1 MEEFNRGVIEEFR
14 ANDGKV
20 GGPFEGAP
28 VLLLTSVGAKSGERR
43 TTPVMYLPD
52 GERMVIFASLGGAPN
67 NPAWYHNLVANPAA
81 TVEVGPDTVEVDA
94 VVTSGEERDR
104 LFEQQAALYRQF
116 ADYAQKTTRQI
127 PVVALVPKEQTRHSS
142 PARAQP

>member
-1 MEEFNRGVIEEFR
+1 MDEFNRGVIEEFR

-28 VLLLTSVGAKSGERR
+28 VLLLTTVGAKSRERR

-52 GERMVIFASLGGAPN
+52 GERMIIFASLGGAPN
-67 NPAWYHNLVANPAA
+67 NPAWFHNLVANPST
-81 TVEVGPDTVEVDA
+81 TVEVGSDTVEVNA

-104 LFEQQAALYRQF
+104 LFDQQAALYPQF

-127 PVVALVPKEQTRHSS
+127 PVVALVPKG
-142 PARAQP
+142 

>member
-1 MEEFNRGVIEEFR
+1 MNEFNRNVIEEFR

-67 NPAWYHNLVANPAA
+67 NPAWYHNLVANPSA
-81 TVEVGPDTVEVDA
+81 TVEVGADRVEVDA
-94 VVTSGEERDR
+94 AVTSGEERDR
-104 LFEQQAALYRQF
+104 LFSQQAELYPQF

-127 PVVALVPKEQTRHSS
+127 PVVALVPKS
-142 PARAQP
+142 

>member
-1 MEEFNRGVIEEFR
+1 MPDMNDFNRAVIEEFR

-28 VLLLTSVGAKSGERR
+28 VLLLTATGAKSGERR

-52 GERMVIFASLGGAPN
+52 GERMVIFASFGGAPT
-67 NPAWYHNLVANPAA
+67 NPAWYHNLVANPSAS
-81 TVEVGPDTVEVDA
+81 VEVGPDAVEVDA

-104 LFEQQAALYRQF
+104 LFRRQAELYPQF
-116 ADYAQKTTRQI
+116 AEYEQKTTRQI
-127 PVVALVPKEQTRHSS
+127 PVIALVPK
-142 PARAQP
+142 A

>member
-1 MEEFNRGVIEEFR
+1 VPDMEEFNRGVIAEFR

-67 NPAWYHNLVANPAA
+67 NPAWYHNLVANPSA
-81 TVEVGPDTVEVDA
+81 TVEVGPGTVEVDA

-104 LFEQQAALYRQF
+104 LFEQQAELYPQF

-127 PVVALVPKEQTRHSS
+127 PVVALVPKS
-142 PARAQP
+142 